1 MNNTSAKVR
10 HVSTSTVLPA
20 TQKNR
25 TTRKIELSPMD
36 FRPFRRLYAQLG
48 LLFAKPKTSS
58 EIPESN
64 QEETKRILSNLK
76 SSLSQTLDYFFPLA
90 GRLAVTKHDDDGTI
104 SFYINCNSAGV
115 EFIHAVADVTVADL
129 LEPTYTPDIIDYF
142 FTFDGIPNY
151 EGVSLPLL
159 SIQVT
164 ELTDGIFVAFSLNHS
179 VCDGASLSHFIN
191 SWSQISRGLTHRLHP
206 PIILEPRWLPRK
218 TNFPIHLPFSLIEE
232 LLVEKYI
239 PSPELRQKTFHF
251 TPQNIA
257 KLKGKANN
265 NDCGTTFS
273 SLQVVSAHVWVAVTR
288 ARHLHPDEN
297 VTYACAINSRDRLDP
312 PLPRGYFGN
321 SVHDGLATAKAGELL
336 EKGLSFGASLI
347 NQMVKSCTNIE
358 IQRDWE
364 SWVENPI
371 MPSCFD
377 LLSNTSVA
385 VGGSPKFNIHSNDF
399 GWGSPLVCR
408 YGSNYK
414 SDGMIMADDG
424 PVNGV
429 ITLGICLPV
438 EILRALEKDVE
449 FMETA
454 CTVLPLEYS
463 TTKMKFL
470 SKL

>member
-25 TTRKIELSPMD
+25 TTRKIEMSPMD
-36 FRPFRRLYAQLG
+36 FRPFRRLYAQFG
-48 LLFAKPKTSS
+48 LLFAKPGTGSGS
-58 EIPESN
+58 RESN
-64 QEETKRILSNLK
+64 QEETNKILSNFK

-115 EFIHAVADVTVADL
+115 EFIHAAADVTVAYL
-129 LEPTYTPDIIDYF
+129 LEPTYTPDIIDSF

-151 EGVSLPLL
+151 QGVSLPLL

-164 ELTDGIFVAFSLNHS
+164 VLTDGIFVAFSLNHS
-179 VCDGASLSHFIN
+179 VCDGTSLSHFIN
-191 SWSQISRGLTHRLHP
+191 SWSQISRGLTHKLHP

-218 TNFPIHLPFSLIEE
+218 TNFPVHLPFSSFEE
-232 LLVEKYI
+232 LMVEKYI

-257 KLKGKANN
+257 KLKGRANN
-265 NDCGTTFS
+265 ASGTTFS
-273 SLQVVSAHVWVAVTR
+273 SLQVVSAHVWLAVTR
-288 ARHLHPDEN
+288 ARHLHPNES
-297 VTYACAINSRDRLDP
+297 VTYACAINTRDRLDP
-312 PLPRGYFGN
+312 PLPKGYFGN
-321 SVHDGLATAKAGELL
+321 SVHGGLATAKAGELL

-347 NQMVKSCTNIE
+347 NQMVTSCTNNE
-358 IQRDWE
+358 IQRDWQ
-364 SWVENPI
+364 SWVESPV
-371 MPSCFD
+371 MPSSFD
-377 LLSNTSVA
+377 LLST
-385 VGGSPKFNIHSNDF
+385 INDF
-399 GWGSPLVCR
+399 GWGAPLVCR

-414 SDGMIMADDG
+414 SDGMIMADAG

-429 ITLGICLPV
+429 ITIGICLPF
-438 EILRALEKDVE
+438 EILRALENDVE
-449 FMETA
+449 FMETV
-454 CTVLPLEYS
+454 CIVLPPEYS
-463 TTKMKFL
+463 ATKIKPL